1 MRVFIVV
8 YKVRRAIWRVTGIL
22 RTSLVNPNLL
32 MQLAD
37 FTNLPANRQLDTL
50 YFAGDVLANR
60 YEGENIFLLYNLN
73 GFYVEL
79 RYDAYNSTLHQVTAF
94 RDTNKL
100 EPYLPYLVD

>member
-1 MRVFIVV
+1 MA
-8 YKVRRAIWRVTGIL
+8 RRRDFAYFACQPRQ
-22 RTSLVNPNLL
+22 L

-37 FTNLPANRQLDTL
+37 FTSLPANRQLDTL
-50 YFAGDVLANR
+50 YFTGDILANR

-79 RYDAYNSTLHQVTAF
+79 RYDAFNNHLHQVTAF

-100 EPYLPYLVD
+100 EPYLPYLA